1 MGQEGPA
8 GFLLAWGQRH
18 PSFYRWWTSRWDD
31 DPTPTDDGPAL
42 ANDGPAPANDGS
54 APADDERTS
63 AGDERTPT
71 DDERTPADDERT
83 PAGDERT
90 PTSNDCATTTIHPGG
105 PHSPCS
111 CLPALLARWS
121 ASLQYPGG
129 GSSQGGPVSPCQP
142 GTNL

>member
-8 GFLLAWGQRH
+8 GFLLARGQQH
-18 PSFYRWWTSRWDD
+18 PSFYWWWTSRRDD

-42 ANDGPAPANDGS
+42 ANNGPAPANDGS

-63 AGDERTPT
+63 AGDERTP
-71 DDERTPADDERT
+71 ADDEH
-83 PAGDERT
+83 T

-111 CLPALLARWS
+111 CLPALFARWS
-121 ASLQYPGG
+121 AGLQYPGG
-129 GSSQGGPVSPCQP
+129 GSSRGGPVSPCQP
-142 GTNL
+142 GTNLRCA